1 MSHRNNLGEVTLI
14 RNRRAKIVA
23 TLGPASNNPT
33 TLQRLFVA
41 GADVFRL
48 NFSHGQHADH
58 AKTHGLVRDL
68 EKTLGRTSC
77 ILMDVQGPKLRLGTF
92 KDGKVDLEKGQS
104 FALVLDKIDGDSTQA
119 TLPHPEIFAAVKAG
133 ERLLLD
139 DGKVRL
145 RIQSV
150 SADRIDTTV
159 EAGTR
164 LSDRKG
170 VNVPDAVL
178 GLSALTEKD
187 KRDLDFG
194 LNLGVDW
201 VALSFV
207 QKPEDV
213 IEARKI
219 IGDRALICIKM
230 EKPSA
235 IEHLDELVALA
246 DGMMVARGDLGV
258 ELPPEHV
265 PGAQQRIIAACRE
278 AGKPVI
284 VATQML
290 ESMITSPVPTRAE
303 ASDVA
308 NAIYEGADAVMLS
321 AESAAG
327 DYPIEAVT
335 VMNKIIVETETSEFY
350 AEKTDEYA
358 SETLATGSDAIS
370 AAAATVSR
378 ALGTRL
384 IACHTRSGRT
394 ALRASR
400 ERPDGHILVITPEQS
415 VARRYQLSWGLH
427 CIATDGL
434 TDMPSFVNR
443 AAQISRLEGYVDP
456 GETFVVTAGVPFGE
470 VGRTNTLRL
479 IEAA

>member
-1 MSHRNNLGEVTLI
+1 MI

-33 TLQRLFVA
+33 TLQRLFLS

-48 NFSHGQHADH
+48 NFSHGEHETHAQ
-58 AKTHGLVRDL
+58 THTMVRDL
-68 EKTLGRTSC
+68 EKILGRNSC

-92 KDGKVDLEKGQS
+92 KNKKVSLTKNQPFTLYLS
-104 FALVLDKIDGDSTQA
+104 NRDGDEVGA
-119 TLPHPEIFAAVKAG
+119 TLPHPEIFKAVEPG
-133 ERLLLD
+133 QRLLLD

-145 RIQSV
+145 RIKKV
-150 SADRIDTTV
+150 SEEKIETVV
-159 EAGTR
+159 EAGSS

-187 KRDLDFG
+187 RRDLKFG
-194 LNLGVDW
+194 LALGVEW

-219 IGDRALICIKM
+219 IGDQALICIKM

-235 IEHLDELVALA
+235 IEHLDELVTLA

-258 ELPPEHV
+258 ELPPEKV
-265 PGAQQRIIAACRE
+265 PAAQQAIIAACRR

-308 NAIYEGADAVMLS
+308 NAVYEGADAVMLS

-327 DYPIEAVT
+327 DYPIEAVS
-335 VMNKIIVETETSEFY
+335 VMNKIITETENSEFY
-350 AEKTDEYA
+350 SEKTAEFA
-358 SETLATGSDAIS
+358 SKALATGSDAIS
-370 AAAATVSR
+370 AAAATVSE

-400 ERPDGHILVITPEQS
+400 ERPNGHILVITPEKA
-415 VARRYQLSWGLH
+415 VARRYQLAWGLH
-427 CIATDGL
+427 CICTHGVA
-434 TDMPSFVNR
+434 DMPSFVKR
-443 AAQISRLEGYVDP
+443 VGQIARLEGYVRQ
-456 GETFVVTAGVPFGE
+456 GETFVVTAGVPFGQ
-470 VGRTNTLRL
+470 VGTTNTLRL
-479 IEAA
+479 TEATG

>member
-1 MSHRNNLGEVTLI
+1 MI

-23 TLGPASNNPT
+23 TLGPASNNAT

-41 GADVFRL
+41 GGDVFRL
-48 NFSHGQHADH
+48 NFSHGIHGDH
-58 AKTHGLVRDL
+58 AKTHALVRDL
-68 EKTLGRTSC
+68 EKTLGRSSC

-92 KDGKVDLEKGQS
+92 KNGPVQLVKNQP
-104 FALVLDKIDGDSTQA
+104 FALILDKIEGDETQA
-119 TLPHPEIFAAVKAG
+119 TLPHPEIFKAVEVG
-133 ERLLLD
+133 QRLLLD

-145 RIQSV
+145 RIKSV
-150 SADRIDTTV
+150 SDTRIDTTV
-159 EAGTR
+159 EAGTK

-187 KRDLDFG
+187 RKDLAFG
-194 LNLGVDW
+194 LELGVDW

-235 IEHLDELVALA
+235 IDHLDELVALA

-258 ELPPEHV
+258 ELPPEDV
-265 PGAQQRIIAACRE
+265 PGAQRKIIQACRR

-308 NAIYEGADAVMLS
+308 GAIYEGADAVMLS

-327 DYPIEAVT
+327 TYPIEAVT
-335 VMNKIIVETETSEFY
+335 VMNKIIIETETSEFY
-350 AEKTDEYA
+350 AEKTAEYA
-358 SETLATGSDAIS
+358 SAARATGSDAIS
-370 AAAATVSR
+370 AAAATV
-378 ALGTRL
+378 AKTLGTRL

-427 CIATDGL
+427 CICSHGL
-434 TDMPSFVNR
+434 SDMPSFVKR
-443 AAQISRLEGYVDP
+443 AAQIARLEGYVET
-456 GETFVVTAGVPFGE
+456 GEIFVVTAGVPFGK

-479 IEAA
+479 VEATG

>member
-1 MSHRNNLGEVTLI
+1 MI

-23 TLGPASNNPT
+23 TLGPASNDAT
-33 TLQRLFVA
+33 TLQRLFIA

-48 NFSHGQHADH
+48 NFSHGDHGDH
-58 AKTHGLVRDL
+58 AKTHALVRDL
-68 EKTLGRTSC
+68 ENTLGRTSC

-92 KDGKVDLEKGQS
+92 AKGKVTLEKGQR
-104 FALVLDKIDGDSTQA
+104 FTLRLDPIDGDETQA
-119 TLPHPEIFAAVKAG
+119 TLPHPEIFKAVAVG
-133 ERLLLD
+133 QRLLLD

-145 RIQSV
+145 RIQGV
-150 SADRIDTTV
+150 TENTIETTV
-159 EAGTR
+159 EAGTK

-170 VNVPDAVL
+170 VNVPDCVL
-178 GLSALTEKD
+178 NLSALTEKD
-187 KRDLDFG
+187 RRDLAFG
-194 LNLGVDW
+194 LELGVEW

-207 QKPEDV
+207 QRPEDV

-219 IGDRALICIKM
+219 IGNRALICIKM

-235 IEHLDELVALA
+235 LEHLDALVALA

-258 ELPPEHV
+258 ELPPEQV
-265 PGAQQRIIAACRE
+265 PGAQRRIITACRRL
-278 AGKPVI
+278 GKPVI

-303 ASDVA
+303 VSDVA

-327 DYPIEAVT
+327 NHPIEAVT
-335 VMNKIIVETETSEFY
+335 VMNKIIIETESSEFY
-350 AEKTDEYA
+350 PEKTAQYA
-358 SETLATGSDAIS
+358 SQAQATGSDAIS
-370 AAAATVSR
+370 AAAATVAR

-384 IACHTRSGRT
+384 IACHTRSGQT

-400 ERPDGHILVITPEQS
+400 ERPEAQILVITPEQY
-415 VARRYQLSWGLH
+415 VARRYQLAWGLH

-434 TDMPSFVNR
+434 SDMASFVR
-443 AAQISRLEGYVDP
+443 RTAQVAHLKGYVKP
-456 GETFVVTAGVPFGE
+456 GEIFVVTAGVPFGE
-470 VGRTNTLRL
+470 VGRTNTLQL
-479 IEAA
+479 VEANQ

>member
-1 MSHRNNLGEVTLI
+1 MI
-14 RNRRAKIVA
+14 RSRRAKIVA
-23 TLGPASNNPT
+23 TLGPASNNAT

-48 NFSHGQHADH
+48 NFSHGTHEDQAQ
-58 AKTHGLVRDL
+58 AHGLVRDL
-68 EKTLGRTSC
+68 EKTLGRASC

-92 KDGKVDLEKGQS
+92 ANDRIALTQGQS
-104 FALVLDKIDGDSTQA
+104 FTLHLEAREGDATGA
-119 TLPHPEIFAAVKAG
+119 TLPHPEIFESVRVG
-133 ERLLLD
+133 QRLLLD

-145 RIQSV
+145 RITAVRPGEIQT
-150 SADRIDTTV
+150 RV
-159 EAGTR
+159 EAGTA
-164 LSDRKG
+164 LSNRKG
-170 VNVPDAVL
+170 VTVPDAVL
-178 GLSALTEKD
+178 GISALTEKD
-187 KRDLDFG
+187 RKDLAFG
-194 LNLGVDW
+194 LELGVDW

-207 QKPEDV
+207 QRPEDV

-235 IEHLDELVALA
+235 LEHLDALVALA

-258 ELPPEHV
+258 ELPPEAV
-265 PGAQQRIIAACRE
+265 PAAQRRIIAACRRM
-278 AGKPVI
+278 GKPVI

-335 VMNKIIVETETSEFY
+335 VMNKIIIEIETSEFY
-350 AEKTDEYA
+350 AEKTAELA
-358 SETLATGSDAIS
+358 ARAEATGSDAIS
-370 AAAATVSR
+370 AAAAATAK

-384 IACHTRSGRT
+384 IACHSKSGRT

-400 ERPDGHILVITPEQS
+400 ERPDGHILVVTPERT
-415 VARRYQLSWGLH
+415 VARRYQLVWGLH
-427 CIATDGL
+427 CLTTHGL
-434 TDMPSFVNR
+434 TDMASFVRR
-443 AAQISRLEGYVDP
+443 AAQIASLEGYARP
-456 GETFVVTAGVPFGE
+456 GDTFVATAAVPFGE
-470 VGRTNTLRL
+470 VGQTNTLRL
-479 IEAA
+479 VEATG